1 MLCLTPKH
9 KWPLWQLLR
18 SFRVLPLVLLLL
30 FVWNPTPVCRCSIK
44 CGISSLWG
52 RQNLYLI
59 YKADQASL
67 RWCTLEK
74 LTHNSGQAKNSHPEL
89 WPGHWA
95 QISTSR
101 RCIQLFASAVPISH
115 MWGKTVILTRYQ
127 QHRCCSQSQEGKL
140 ATKAGFCKCA
150 S

>member
-140 ATKAGFCKCA
+140 ATKAGFCKYA